1 MTKIL
6 RPGADH
12 WALQAQLK
20 GQECRSKIKD
30 GESLSEVWWSALV
43 AAHRANKVLM
53 IEGRLVR
60 LRRKYHH
67 RIHIARKNS
76 VKGLV
81 FVAYDELSEF
91 TEAQIKYMVD
101 RVVESKKPFNYLEWQ
116 KGRR

>member
-20 GQECRSKIKD
+20 GQECRSKIRD

-43 AAHRANKVLM
+43 AAHRANKVIS

-67 RIHIARKNS
+67 RIFIARNRQNGILRFSSLES
-76 VKGLV
+76 VSL
-81 FVAYDELSEF
+81 
-91 TEAQIKYMVD
+91 EAKQ
-101 RVVESKKPFNYLEWQ
+101 ESKKPFNYLEWQ